1 MGDFQEGR
9 LANGLRLHLFRT
21 TKFKTNTLR
30 LFIQEPMGAEVTAT
44 ALLPFVLRRGTAGH
58 PTTPELSAVWEDLY
72 GAEFRVDILKLGDR
86 QLQVYGIDIVNE
98 SFLPEP
104 EELLSRALGT
114 LREVLLEP
122 RLEGDL
128 LAGDFVGQEKENLRR
143 MIEGVIN
150 DKTRYASLR
159 CTEIMGRGAPYAAF
173 RYGRTEDLPG
183 ISPVEL
189 TRRYHESLQGGRM
202 DLYAVGD
209 LSLDELAERA
219 ERLLGFQRS
228 ERALPNFFPSRPNEP
243 ERLVRE
249 ELPVHQGKLV
259 LGLWTGRPPTDPLY
273 PALVVANGLLGGFS
287 HSKLFQ
293 NVREKASL
301 AYYAYSRLDS
311 LLGLMQIS
319 AGIEFSDFER
329 TVEIIRAQVGAVQAG
344 DFTAEELDNTKK
356 ALRNRVLAAEDSPG
370 QKILTSLELDLEGRN
385 DDLAERLAA
394 LERVTPEEVQAV
406 AGDLEYDTVY
416 FLTRG
421 EEAP

>member
-1 MGDFQEGR
+1 MGDFQERR
-9 LANGLRLHLFRT
+9 LSNGLRLHLFRT
-21 TKFKTNTLR
+21 TKFKTNSLR
-30 LFIQEPMGAEVTAT
+30 LFIQEPMGTEVTAT

-72 GAEFRVDILKLGDR
+72 GAEFRVDVLKLGDR
-86 QLQVYGIDIVNE
+86 QVQVYGVDIINE
-98 SFLPEP
+98 AFLPES
-104 EELLSRALGT
+104 EGLLSHALGT

-122 RLEGDL
+122 RLDGSRL
-128 LAGDFVGQEKENLRR
+128 FSDFVQQEKENLRR

-159 CTEIMGRGAPYAAF
+159 CTEIMGRGASYSAF
-173 RYGRTEDLPG
+173 RYGRVEDLPG
-183 ISPVEL
+183 ISPADL
-189 TRRYHESLQGGRM
+189 TRRYHESIEGGRV
-202 DLYAVGD
+202 DLYVVGD
-209 LSLDELAERA
+209 LSLDDLAERA
-219 ERLLGFQRS
+219 ERLLGVRRV
-228 ERALPNFFPSRPNEP
+228 ERPLSNFFPSRPSEP

-311 LLGLMQIS
+311 LLGMMQIS

-329 TVEIIRAQVGAVQAG
+329 TVDIIRAQIRSVQEG
-344 DFTAEELDNTKK
+344 DFTTEELDNTKK
-356 ALRNRVLAAEDSPG
+356 ALRNRLLASEDSPG
-370 QKILTSLELDLEGRN
+370 QKILSSLELELEGRE
-385 DDLAERLAA
+385 DDLAQRLAA
-394 LERVTPEEVQAV
+394 LERVTPEEIAAV
-406 AGDLEYDTVY
+406 ARDLQYDTVY